1 MSATNATPANG
12 HSPQDDLP
20 SLAALFLIKF
30 DLKVG
35 YTITWKRSLP
45 DLELDG
51 AVEFKSLPSG
61 LHSVK
66 EDLVYFVHEQY
77 VGLSAFI
84 NDPASEEER
93 NAHLVA
99 VGILVPLSNG
109 RLGRSWL
116 HAQKL
121 RELAKLL
128 VHDTTKTEPL
138 EQYWTANSLERTDST
153 PEAESSDTSP
163 VVGRPPPSVLR
174 KNKTYG
180 RSRGLSNVTAFHPT
194 HETLDVAHPAL
205 SIIKYIDT
213 FGPLVFPL
221 LRLALLRQR
230 VLFVTPPPVRLAC
243 EFVYDLSILST
254 IPSSVTDVLPPGSD
268 PLQRLRSLFTIGIH
282 DIPKLQEEATK
293 HEAAKLS
300 TDYLEEGS
308 WSPGWA
314 ACTTDEV
321 LAVKTNLYDVIVELP
336 AQVESSEEEKRWPR
350 IKTSAG
356 KEIKATQRDLRR
368 FRILH
373 AELRKTQRHS
383 VDIPQNDEEEEEEED
398 EEDND
403 SAALLGS
410 SPRSESS
417 HGGDEVYADNLI
429 EPSTW
434 AALAYSGFMW
444 WASAGE
450 KDASLSEEADRDRAL
465 LGDLSDFMTV
475 SHGSLRSSDEAMAQ
489 TWYQGAAAPHTA
501 IIAYFHRLTAE
512 IFSTLGDI
520 VDAADEEHEEQ
531 DEVAENSVVV
541 HGEDVSRMGLDVW
554 SESDKEFV
562 QEVLQMYFG
571 RRSEVHGGSIECCG
585 IKIC

>member
-1 MSATNATPANG
+1 MSATNATATNG
-12 HSPQDDLP
+12 HAPSEDLP

-66 EDLVYFVHEQY
+66 EDLIYFVHDQY
-77 VGLSAFI
+77 VGLSAFV
-84 NDPASEEER
+84 NDPASEAER

-99 VGILVPLSNG
+99 VGILVPLSQG

-116 HAQKL
+116 HAQRL
-121 RELAKLL
+121 RELSRLL
-128 VHDTTKTEPL
+128 AHDTTKTEPL
-138 EQYWTANSLERTDST
+138 EQYWTANS
-153 PEAESSDTSP
+153 AESSANTPELESSEASST
-163 VVGRPPPSVLR
+163 VSRPPPSLLR
-174 KNKTYG
+174 KKKTYA

-213 FGPLVFPL
+213 FGPLED
-221 LRLALLRQR
+221 A
-230 VLFVTPPPVRLAC
+230 
-243 EFVYDLSILST
+243 S
-254 IPSSVTDVLPPGSD
+254 
-268 PLQRLRSLFTIGIH
+268 
-282 DIPKLQEEATK
+282 K
-293 HEAAKLS
+293 HESAKLS
-300 TDYLEEGS
+300 NEPLEEGN

-314 ACTTDEV
+314 ACTTDEI
-321 LAVKTNLYDVIVELP
+321 LAMKTSLFDVTVELP
-336 AQVESSEEEKRWPR
+336 AQVESSTEEKRWPR
-350 IKTSAG
+350 IKTAAG

-368 FRILH
+368 YRILH
-373 AELRKTQRHS
+373 AELRKTQRQS
-383 VDIPQNDEEEEEEED
+383 VDIPRTEEQEDDED
-398 EEDND
+398 DDDDNV
-403 SAALLGS
+403 ALLGA
-410 SPRSESS
+410 SPRPESND
-417 HGGDEVYADNLI
+417 GDEEIYADNLI
-429 EPSTW
+429 EPPTW

-465 LGDLSDFMTV
+465 LGDLSDFMTI
-475 SHGSLRSSDEAMAQ
+475 SHASLRSSDDAMAQ
-489 TWYQGAAAPHTA
+489 TWYQGATAPHTA

-520 VDAADEEHEEQ
+520 VDAADDEDHDEEQ
-531 DEVAENSVVV
+531 EDGGDSVVV
-541 HGEDVSRMGLDVW
+541 HGEDVSRMGLDAW

-562 QEVLQMYFG
+562 REVLQMYFG
-571 RRSEVHGGSIECCG
+571 RRAAVHGGSIECCG

>member
-1 MSATNATPANG
+1 MSATNAIPTNG
-12 HSPQDDLP
+12 NAPQDDLP

-30 DLKVG
+30 DLKIG
-35 YTITWKRSLP
+35 YTITWKRSL
-45 DLELDG
+45 DNLELDG

-99 VGILVPLSNG
+99 VGILVPLSQG

-128 VHDTTKTEPL
+128 VRDTTKTEPL
-138 EQYWTANSLERTDST
+138 EQYWTAHSAERNDAT
-153 PEAESSDTSP
+153 PEAESSEASP
-163 VVGRPPPSVLR
+163 TVARPPPSVVR
-174 KNKTYG
+174 KNKTYA
-180 RSRGLSNVTAFHPT
+180 RSRGLSNVTAFHPA

-221 LRLALLRQR
+221 LRLALLRKR
-230 VLFVTPPPVRLAC
+230 ILFVTPPPVRLAC

-254 IPSSVTDVLPPGSD
+254 IPSSVTDVLPPGSE
-268 PLQRLRSLFTIGIH
+268 PLQRLRSLFTVGIH
-282 DIPKLQEEATK
+282 EIPKLQEEAKK
-293 HEAAKLS
+293 HETAKLS
-300 TDYLEEGS
+300 TEYLEEGN

-321 LAVKTNLYDVIVELP
+321 LAMKTGLYDIIVELP
-336 AQVESSEEEKRWPR
+336 AQVESTEEEKRWPR
-350 IKTSAG
+350 IKTSTG

-383 VDIPQNDEEEEEEED
+383 VDIPRSEDEDEEED
-398 EEDND
+398 SD

-410 SPRSESS
+410 SPPAQSDD
-417 HGGDEVYADNLI
+417 GDTDIYADNLI

-450 KDASLSEEADRDRAL
+450 KDASLSEEADRDRTL

-475 SHGSLRSSDEAMAQ
+475 SHGSIRSSDDAMAQ

-520 VDAADEEHEEQ
+520 VDALDDEEHDGDQ
-531 DEVAENSVVV
+531 DEEKSVVV
-541 HGEDVSRMGLDVW
+541 HGDDVSRMGLDVW
-554 SESDKEFV
+554 SETDKEFV

-571 RRSEVHGGSIECCG
+571 RRSQVHGGSIECCG
-585 IKIC
+585 VKIC

>member
-1 MSATNATPANG
+1 MSATNATATNG
-12 HSPQDDLP
+12 HAPSEDLP

-66 EDLVYFVHEQY
+66 EDLIYFVHDQY
-77 VGLSAFI
+77 VGLSAFV
-84 NDPASEEER
+84 NDPASEAER

-99 VGILVPLSNG
+99 VGILVPLSQG

-116 HAQKL
+116 HAQRL
-121 RELAKLL
+121 RELSRLL
-128 VHDTTKTEPL
+128 AHDTTKTEPL
-138 EQYWTANSLERTDST
+138 EQYWTANS
-153 PEAESSDTSP
+153 AESSANTPELESSEASST
-163 VVGRPPPSVLR
+163 VSRPPPSLLR
-174 KNKTYG
+174 KKKTYA

-221 LRLALLRQR
+221 LRLALLRKR
-230 VLFVTPPPVRLAC
+230 VLFITPPPVRLAC

-254 IPSSVTDVLPPGSD
+254 IPSSVTDVLPPGSE
-268 PLQRLRSLFTIGIH
+268 PLQRLRSLFTVGIH
-282 DIPKLQEEATK
+282 DIPKLQEDASK
-293 HEAAKLS
+293 HESAKLS
-300 TDYLEEGS
+300 NEPLEEGN

-314 ACTTDEV
+314 ACTTDEI
-321 LAVKTNLYDVIVELP
+321 LAMKTSLFDVTVELP
-336 AQVESSEEEKRWPR
+336 AQVESSTEEKRWPR
-350 IKTSAG
+350 IKTAAG

-368 FRILH
+368 YRILH
-373 AELRKTQRHS
+373 AELRKTQRQS
-383 VDIPQNDEEEEEEED
+383 VDIPRTEEQEDDED
-398 EEDND
+398 DDDDNV
-403 SAALLGS
+403 ALLGA
-410 SPRSESS
+410 SPRPESND
-417 HGGDEVYADNLI
+417 GDEEIYADNLI
-429 EPSTW
+429 EPPTW

-465 LGDLSDFMTV
+465 LGDLSDFMTI
-475 SHGSLRSSDEAMAQ
+475 SHASLRSSDDAMAQ
-489 TWYQGAAAPHTA
+489 TWYQGATAPHTA

-520 VDAADEEHEEQ
+520 VDAADDEDHDEEQ
-531 DEVAENSVVV
+531 EDGGDSVVV
-541 HGEDVSRMGLDVW
+541 HGEDVSRMGLDAW

-562 QEVLQMYFG
+562 REVLQMYFG
-571 RRSEVHGGSIECCG
+571 RRAAVHGGSIECCG

>member
-1 MSATNATPANG
+1 MSATNATATNG
-12 HSPQDDLP
+12 HAPHEDLP

-35 YTITWKRSLP
+35 YTITWKRSL
-45 DLELDG
+45 DGLELDG

-77 VGLSAFI
+77 VGLSAFV
-84 NDPASEEER
+84 NDPASEAER

-99 VGILVPLSNG
+99 VGILVPLSQG

-116 HAQKL
+116 HTQKL

-128 VHDTTKTEPL
+128 VRDTTKTEPL
-138 EQYWTANSLERTDST
+138 EQYWAAYSAERSDAS
-153 PEAESSDTSP
+153 PEAESSEASP
-163 VVGRPPPSVLR
+163 TVSRPPPSVLR
-174 KNKTYG
+174 KNKTYA
-180 RSRGLSNVTAFHPT
+180 RNRGLSNITAFHPT

-221 LRLALLRQR
+221 LRLALLRKR
-230 VLFVTPPPVRLAC
+230 ILFVTPPPVRLAC

-254 IPSSVTDVLPPGSD
+254 IPSSVTDVLPPGSE
-268 PLQRLRSLFTIGIH
+268 PLQRLRSLFTVGIH
-282 DIPKLQEEATK
+282 DIPKLQEEAKK
-293 HEAAKLS
+293 HEAAKRS
-300 TDYLEEGS
+300 TEVLEEGN

-321 LAVKTNLYDVIVELP
+321 LAVKTDLYDIIVELP

-350 IKTSAG
+350 IKTSTA

-383 VDIPQNDEEEEEEED
+383 VDVPREEEED
-398 EEDND
+398 EDADSD

-410 SPRSESS
+410 SPRPESDD
-417 HGGDEVYADNLI
+417 GDDDVYADNLI

-475 SHGSLRSSDEAMAQ
+475 SHGSLRSSDDAMAQ

-520 VDAADEEHEEQ
+520 VDAADDEEHDEEE
-531 DEVAENSVVV
+531 DEGEENSVAV
-541 HGEDVSRMGLDVW
+541 HGDDISRMGLDVW
-554 SESDKEFV
+554 SEGDKQFV

-571 RRSEVHGGSIECCG
+571 RRSQVHGGSIECCG